1 MSPILSRR
9 SLLALAALPLISSQG
24 RTQPR
29 PVAVASFSIIGDM
42 LRQLAGEAMEIRV
55 LAGPETD
62 AHHFQPRP
70 SDAEALRGA
79 ALVLRNG
86 LGFDA
91 WIDRLLRS
99 TSYRGV
105 VVTAT
110 EGITPRRTEV
120 ARSGH
125 AAGAP
130 DPHAWQDVRLAAA
143 YAEAILAGL
152 AAADP
157 SGTEGYRAAGQAY
170 AARLAALDAWV
181 RERLGS
187 VPPERRVLV
196 TSHDAF
202 GYFAAAYGV
211 RVLAPQGMGG
221 SAQPSAGRVA
231 ALIRQIRQESVTAV
245 FLEGPGSQVV
255 MRQIARDAGV
265 HVGGRL
271 YADTLSPPDGPAA
284 SYEAMMRHNVEL
296 MVAAMLGR
304 QAP

>member
-1 MSPILSRR
+1 MTSITSRR
-9 SLLALAALPLISSQG
+9 SLLALAALSLAPDHPRAQA
-24 RTQPR
+24 R
-29 PVAVASFSIIGDM
+29 PVAVASFSILGDM

-86 LGFDA
+86 LGFDP
-91 WIDRLLRS
+91 WIDRLMRS
-99 TSYRGV
+99 TGYRGV

-110 EGITPRRTEV
+110 EDITPRRTE
-120 ARSGH
+120 AASGGH

-130 DPHAWQDVRLAAA
+130 DPHAWQDVRLAGA

-152 AAADP
+152 VAADP
-157 SGTEGYRAAGQAY
+157 PGAARYRAAGQAY

-181 RERLGS
+181 RGRLGS
-187 VPPERRVLV
+187 VPPARRVLV

-211 RVLAPQGMGG
+211 RVLAPQGMGAG
-221 SAQPSAGRVA
+221 AQPSAGRVA
-231 ALIRQIRQESVTAV
+231 ALIRQIRQDGLTAV

-255 MRQIARDAGV
+255 MRQIAQDSGV
-265 HVGGRL
+265 RVGGRL
-271 YADTLSPPDGPAA
+271 YADTLSPPDGPAPG
-284 SYEAMMRHNVEL
+284 YEAMMRHNVEL
-296 MVAAMLGR
+296 MVAAMLGG
-304 QAP
+304 

>member
-1 MSPILSRR
+1 
-9 SLLALAALPLISSQG
+9 
-24 RTQPR
+24 
-29 PVAVASFSIIGDM
+29 M
-42 LRQLAGEAMEIRV
+42 LRQLAGEAMDLRV

-99 TSYRGV
+99 TGYRGV
-105 VVTAT
+105 VATAT
-110 EGITPRRTEV
+110 DGITPHRTE
-120 ARSGH
+120 AAGGH

-152 AAADP
+152 VAADP
-157 SGTEGYRAAGQAY
+157 PGAARYQAAGRAY

-181 RERLGS
+181 RDRLGS
-187 VPPERRVLV
+187 VPPARRVLV

-211 RVLAPQGMGG
+211 RVLTPQGVGAG
-221 SAQPSAGRVA
+221 AQPSAGRVA
-231 ALIRQIRQESVTAV
+231 ALIRQIRQEAITAV

-255 MRQIARDAGV
+255 MQQIARDAGV
-265 HVGGRL
+265 RVGGRL
-271 YADTLSPPDGPAA
+271 YADTLSPPDGRAPG
-284 SYEAMMRHNVEL
+284 YEAMMRHNVEL
-296 MVAAMLGR
+296 MVAAMLE
-304 QAP
+304 A